1 MTRMKKGEEG
11 HAEAVAKWRKT
22 MYEKY
27 GGTEGVHAK
36 MQAIGH
42 KGGKAGDPTKKGF
55 ASNIERAKKAGA
67 KGGKISKRGPA
78 KKHKAEA
85 DGNAGTTRIFEVV

>member
-1 MTRMKKGEEG
+1 M
-11 HAEAVAKWRKT
+11 
-22 MYEKY
+22 
-27 GGTEGVHAK
+27 GGSKAGGLKARETNLKLHGADFYK
-36 MQAIGH
+36 RIGSM
-42 KGGKAGDPTKKGF
+42 GGKAGDPTKKGF

-85 DGNAGTTRIFEVV
+85 DGNAGATRIFEVV

>member
-1 MTRMKKGEEG
+1 MRGCGIMAGTK
-11 HAEAVAKWRKT
+11 A
-22 MYEKY
+22 
-27 GGTEGVHAK
+27 GGLKARETNIKLHGIDFYK
-36 MQAIGH
+36 RIGSM
-42 KGGKAGDPTKKGF
+42 GGKAGDPTKKGF

-78 KKHKAEA
+78 KKHKAET

>member
-1 MTRMKKGEEG
+1 M
-11 HAEAVAKWRKT
+11 
-22 MYEKY
+22 
-27 GGTEGVHAK
+27 
-36 MQAIGH
+36 
-42 KGGKAGDPTKKGF
+42 GGKAGDPTKKGF

-78 KKHKAEA
+78 KKHQAEA

>member
-1 MTRMKKGEEG
+1 MRGCGIMAGTK
-11 HAEAVAKWRKT
+11 A
-22 MYEKY
+22 
-27 GGTEGVHAK
+27 GGIKARETNLKLHGIDFYK
-36 MQAIGH
+36 RIGSM
-42 KGGKAGDPTKKGF
+42 GGKAGDPTKKGF

>member
-1 MTRMKKGEEG
+1 MAGTK
-11 HAEAVAKWRKT
+11 A
-22 MYEKY
+22 
-27 GGTEGVHAK
+27 GGLKARETNIKLHGIDFYK
-36 MQAIGH
+36 RIGSM
-42 KGGKAGDPTKKGF
+42 GGKAGDPSKKGF

>member
-1 MTRMKKGEEG
+1 MRGCGIMAGTKAGGLKARETNLKLDGIDFYKRIGRM
-11 HAEAVAKWRKT
+11 
-22 MYEKY
+22 
-27 GGTEGVHAK
+27 
-36 MQAIGH
+36 
-42 KGGKAGDPTKKGF
+42 GGKAGDPTKKGF

-78 KKHKAEA
+78 KKHQAEA

>member
-1 MTRMKKGEEG
+1 MAGTK
-11 HAEAVAKWRKT
+11 A
-22 MYEKY
+22 
-27 GGTEGVHAK
+27 GGLKARETNLKLHGIDFYK
-36 MQAIGH
+36 RIGSM
-42 KGGKAGDPTKKGF
+42 GGKAGDPSKKGF

>member
-1 MTRMKKGEEG
+1 MAGTK
-11 HAEAVAKWRKT
+11 A
-22 MYEKY
+22 
-27 GGTEGVHAK
+27 GGIKARETNLKLHGIDFYK
-36 MQAIGH
+36 RIGSM
-42 KGGKAGDPTKKGF
+42 GGKAGDPTKKGF

-85 DGNAGTTRIFEVV
+85 DGNARTTRIFEVV

>member
-1 MTRMKKGEEG
+1 MAGSK
-11 HAEAVAKWRKT
+11 A
-22 MYEKY
+22 
-27 GGTEGVHAK
+27 GGLKARETNIKLHGIDFYK
-36 MQAIGH
+36 RIGSM
-42 KGGKAGDPTKKGF
+42 GGKAGDPTKKGF

-78 KKHKAEA
+78 KKHQAEA

>member
-1 MTRMKKGEEG
+1 MAGTKAGGLKARETNIKLHGIDFYKRIGRM
-11 HAEAVAKWRKT
+11 
-22 MYEKY
+22 
-27 GGTEGVHAK
+27 
-36 MQAIGH
+36 
-42 KGGKAGDPTKKGF
+42 GGKAGDPTKKGF

>member
-1 MTRMKKGEEG
+1 MQGCGIMAGTK
-11 HAEAVAKWRKT
+11 A
-22 MYEKY
+22 
-27 GGTEGVHAK
+27 GGLKARETNLKLHGIDFYK
-36 MQAIGH
+36 RIGSM
-42 KGGKAGDPTKKGF
+42 GGKAGDPSKKGF

>member
-1 MTRMKKGEEG
+1 MAGNKAGAVKARETILKLHGTDFYKRIGRM
-11 HAEAVAKWRKT
+11 
-22 MYEKY
+22 
-27 GGTEGVHAK
+27 
-36 MQAIGH
+36 
-42 KGGKAGDPTKKGF
+42 GGKAGDPTKKGF

-85 DGNAGTTRIFEVV
+85 DGNARTTRIFEVV

>member
-1 MTRMKKGEEG
+1 MAGTK
-11 HAEAVAKWRKT
+11 A
-22 MYEKY
+22 
-27 GGTEGVHAK
+27 GGLKARETNLKLHGIDFYK
-36 MQAIGH
+36 RIGSM
-42 KGGKAGDPTKKGF
+42 GGKAGDPTKKGF

-85 DGNAGTTRIFEVV
+85 DGNARTTRIFEVV

>member
-1 MTRMKKGEEG
+1 MAGTK
-11 HAEAVAKWRKT
+11 A
-22 MYEKY
+22 
-27 GGTEGVHAK
+27 GGLKARETNLKLHGIDFYK
-36 MQAIGH
+36 RIGSM
-42 KGGKAGDPTKKGF
+42 GGKAGDPTKKGF

>member
-1 MTRMKKGEEG
+1 MAGTKAGGLKARETNIRLHGIDFYKRIGRM
-11 HAEAVAKWRKT
+11 
-22 MYEKY
+22 
-27 GGTEGVHAK
+27 
-36 MQAIGH
+36 
-42 KGGKAGDPTKKGF
+42 GGKAGDPSKKGF

>member
-1 MTRMKKGEEG
+1 MAGSKLGGLKARETNIKLHGDDFYKRIGRM
-11 HAEAVAKWRKT
+11 
-22 MYEKY
+22 
-27 GGTEGVHAK
+27 
-36 MQAIGH
+36 
-42 KGGKAGDPTKKGF
+42 GGKAGDPTKKGF

-85 DGNAGTTRIFEVV
+85 DGNAGANRIFEVV